1 MLVVAAAVVDVVADG
16 TDVVADKELV
26 IGVIVVA
33 FPLVVLGRTPVVVV
47 TTVENDATVV
57 DSERV
62 GYAVVTT
69 AVV

>member
-26 IGVIVVA
+26 VGVILVA

-47 TTVENDATVV
+47 TTVEIETF
-57 DSERV
+57 